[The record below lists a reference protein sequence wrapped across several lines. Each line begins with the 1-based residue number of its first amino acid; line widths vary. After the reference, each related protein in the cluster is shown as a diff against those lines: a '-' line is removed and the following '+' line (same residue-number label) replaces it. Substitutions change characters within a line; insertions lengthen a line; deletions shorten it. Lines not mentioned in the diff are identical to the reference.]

1 MSAVAAVASK
11 VAATADEN
19 TPNSDNRYYQHSLFG
34 SRRDFLKLAAVA
46 GSLPMLN
53 IVFTSTQ
60 SLACSYTRVPTRSLA
75 SKPRGHDTEIQR
87 LARGGRL
94 P

>member
-1 MSAVAAVASK
+1 MSAVAAVDSK

-34 SRRDFLKLAAVA
+34 SRRDFLKLGAVA

-53 IVFTSTQ
+53 IVFTSI
-60 SLACSYTRVPTRSLA
+60 CSDERISWYRNAKFGVFI
-75 SKPRGHDTEIQR
+75 H
-87 LARGGRL
+87 
-94 P
+94 

>member
-1 MSAVAAVASK
+1 MSAVAAVDSK

-53 IVFTSTQ
+53 IVFTSI
-60 SLACSYTRVPTRSLA
+60 CSDERTSWYRNA
-75 SKPRGHDTEIQR
+75 KF
-87 LARGGRL
+87 GGFIH
-94 P
+94 

>member
-53 IVFTSTQ
+53 IVFTSI
-60 SLACSYTRVPTRSLA
+60 CSDERTSWYRNATFGVFI
-75 SKPRGHDTEIQR
+75 H
-87 LARGGRL
+87 
-94 P
+94 

>member
-1 MSAVAAVASK
+1 MSAVAAVDSK

-53 IVFTSTQ
+53 IVFTSICSGERT
-60 SLACSYTRVPTRSLA
+60 SYTLSLPFRSFVPHRIFS
-75 SKPRGHDTEIQR
+75 RH
-87 LARGGRL
+87 
-94 P
+94 